1 MSQGM
6 KPTVLLIEADASLR
20 RLIVLGLQYRGM
32 SVVETYSPTSLPLAE
47 IAQPGLLVVDV
58 DDRVQS
64 NWSLLPAI
72 QAHPLFSH
80 VPIIVLA
87 WDCPAPA
94 LIETDEQNVGQ
105 GQVMYLAKPFDARA
119 LHATIEQL
127 LVSQAVQTVQV
138 SEAIEAVQ
146 TTQEAAQLQEY
157 LLALRTSSAA
167 PSIFPLIT
175 AAGLLLAFI
184 GLMGFYALTLLGIVV
199 VMVSLLAWTLGTGNQ
214 KEQRP
219 VPVGMG
225 NS

>member
-1 MSQGM
+1 MSQDI

-32 SVVETYSPTSLPLAE
+32 SVVEAYSPTSLPLVE
-47 IAQPGLLVVDV
+47 IEQPGLLVVDV

-72 QAHPLFSH
+72 QARPLFSH

-87 WDCPAPA
+87 WDCPTPA
-94 LIETDEQNVGQ
+94 LSETDEQSVGQ
-105 GQVMYLAKPFDARA
+105 RQITYLAKPFDARA
-119 LHATIEQL
+119 LHASIEQL
-127 LVSQAVQTVQV
+127 LVSQTTQTSEVVQTM
-138 SEAIEAVQ
+138 Q

-157 LLALRTSSAA
+157 LLALQTSSAA

-199 VMVSLLAWTLGTGNQ
+199 VMVSLLAWTLGTGSQ
-214 KEQRP
+214 QEQRP
-219 VPVGMG
+219 VPVGIG

>member
-1 MSQGM
+1 MSQGI
-6 KPTVLLIEADASLR
+6 KSTVLLIEADASLR

-32 SVVETYSPTSLPLAE
+32 SVVEAYSPTSLPLAE
-47 IAQPGLLVVDV
+47 IEQPGLLVVDV

-64 NWSLLPAI
+64 NWSLLPTI
-72 QAHPLFSH
+72 QTHPLFSH
-80 VPIIVLA
+80 LPIIVLA
-87 WDCPAPA
+87 WDCPASA
-94 LIETDEQNVGQ
+94 LSETSAQNVDQ
-105 GQVMYLAKPFDARA
+105 RQITYLAKPFDARA

-127 LVSQAVQTVQV
+127 LVSQAVQTVQSV
-138 SEAIEAVQ
+138 QAAETVQ

-199 VMVSLLAWTLGTGNQ
+199 VMISLLAWTLGTGSQ

-219 VPVGMG
+219 VPVGLG
-225 NS
+225 NT

>member
-1 MSQGM
+1 MSQDI

-32 SVVETYSPTSLPLAE
+32 SVVEAYSPTSLPLAE
-47 IAQPGLLVVDV
+47 IEQPGLLVVDV

-72 QAHPLFSH
+72 RAHPLFSQL
-80 VPIIVLA
+80 PIIVLA
-87 WDCPAPA
+87 WDCPVSV
-94 LIETDEQNVGQ
+94 LSETSVQNVEQ
-105 GQVMYLAKPFDARA
+105 GQIMYLAKPFDARA

-127 LVSQAVQTVQV
+127 LVSQTVQTVQA

-146 TTQEAAQLQEY
+146 STQEAAQLQEY
-157 LLALRTSSAA
+157 LLAARTSSAA

-184 GLMGFYALTLLGIVV
+184 GLMGFYVLTLLGMVV
-199 VMVSLLAWTLGTGNQ
+199 VMVSLLAWTLGNGSQ
-214 KEQRP
+214 KEQGP

>member
-1 MSQGM
+1 MSQDI

-32 SVVETYSPTSLPLAE
+32 SVVEAYSPTGLPLAE
-47 IAQPGLLVVDV
+47 IEQPGLLVVDV

-72 QAHPLFSH
+72 QAHPLFSQL
-80 VPIIVLA
+80 PIIVLA
-87 WDCPAPA
+87 WDCAA
-94 LIETDEQNVGQ
+94 STLSETGEQNVGQ
-105 GQVMYLAKPFDARA
+105 GQITYLAKPFDARA
-119 LHATIEQL
+119 LHASIEQL
-127 LVSQAVQTVQV
+127 LVSQTVQTAQV
-138 SEAIEAVQ
+138 SEAIETVQ
-146 TTQEAAQLQEY
+146 AAQEATQLQEY
-157 LLALRTSSAA
+157 LLAARTSSAA

-184 GLMGFYALTLLGIVV
+184 GLMGFYVLTLLGIVV
-199 VMVSLLAWTLGTGNQ
+199 VMVSLLAWTLGTGSQ

-219 VPVGMG
+219 VPVGMV

>member
-1 MSQGM
+1 MSQGI

-32 SVVETYSPTSLPLAE
+32 SVVEAYSPTSLPLAE
-47 IAQPGLLVVDV
+47 IEQPGLLVVDV

-80 VPIIVLA
+80 LPIIVLA
-87 WDCPAPA
+87 WDCPAPVHS
-94 LIETDEQNVGQ
+94 ETAEQNVDQ
-105 GQVMYLAKPFDARA
+105 GQIMFLAKPFDARA
-119 LHATIEQL
+119 LHASIEQL
-127 LVSQAVQTVQV
+127 LVSQIVQATQAAEVVQTTQ
-138 SEAIEAVQ
+138 A
-146 TTQEAAQLQEY
+146 TQEAAQLQEY
-157 LLALRTSSAA
+157 LLALQTSSAA

-175 AAGLLLAFI
+175 AAGLLVAFI

-199 VMVSLLAWTLGTGNQ
+199 VMVSLLAWTLGAGNQ

-219 VPVGMG
+219 VPVGVG
-225 NS
+225 NP